1 MFKLPFEIFLAL
13 RYFKPRKTY
22 VSIITLIAITG
33 VTLAVG
39 MLIIV
44 IAVMTGFDKELR
56 DKILGFNSHLKIYS
70 AGAPMKDYKKV
81 MELIKNQQGIK
92 SSAPFILGQV
102 LAETQP
108 DSGNPV
114 VIAPWIR
121 GSDPQYESAVS
132 FIPSN
137 IISGKFELEDRN
149 IIIGKEMAQSLG
161 LDIGSHLG
169 IYSPKNLQR
178 IRTLRNNTNEVAILP
193 DDYTVAGIYDVGHYE
208 YNSMIIITSIE
219 NAQELYNLDDEVH
232 GLMIMLDNPFEAQ
245 QISEQL
251 QQKLGTKY
259 KVISWMEENSGI
271 LNALV
276 VEKQAMFVVLFVIM
290 IVAAFGITGTLI
302 AFVFQK
308 TREIGILKALGATNI
323 QIAWLFFSQ
332 SVMVGLSGVVGGLIF
347 GKVLLSYRNEFLHF
361 MNRVTGIN
369 LFPSSVYVF
378 NELPA
383 LVNLSDV
390 SLICGSALVLCI
402 LAGIIPA
409 IRAAML
415 HPVEALRYE

>member
-137 IISGKFELEDRN
+137 IISGKFDLEDRN

>member
-22 VSIITLIAITG
+22 VSVITLIAITG

-56 DKILGFNSHLKIYS
+56 DKILGFNSHLKIYA
-70 AGAPMKDYKKV
+70 AGAPMKEYKKV
-81 MELIKNQQGIK
+81 MELIKDQKGIK

-108 DSGNPV
+108 DSGNPL

-137 IISGKFELEDRN
+137 IISGKFDLEDRN
-149 IIIGKEMAQSLG
+149 IIIGKEMAQSLD

-219 NAQELYNLDDEVH
+219 NAQELYNLDNEVH
-232 GLMIMLDNPFEAQ
+232 GLMIMLNNPFEAT

-251 QQKLGTKY
+251 QQKLGAEY
-259 KVISWMEENSGI
+259 KVVTWMEENSSI

-332 SVMVGLSGVVGGLIF
+332 SVMVGLSGVIGGLVF
-347 GKVLLSYRNEFLHF
+347 GKVLLAYRNEFLHF
-361 MNRVTGIN
+361 MNRLTGIN

-390 SLICGSALVLCI
+390 SLICGSALILCI

>member
-22 VSIITLIAITG
+22 VSVITLIAITG

-70 AGAPMKDYKKV
+70 AGTPMKDYKKV

-121 GSDPQYESAVS
+121 GSNPQYESEVS

-137 IISGKFELEDRN
+137 IISGKFDLENRN

-178 IRTLRNNTNEVAILP
+178 IRTLRSKTNEVAILP

-232 GLMIMLDNPFEAQ
+232 GLMIMLNNPFEAQ

-251 QQKLGTKY
+251 QQKLGAKY
-259 KVISWMEENSGI
+259 KVVSWMEENSSI

-308 TREIGILKALGATNI
+308 TREIGILKALGATNL

-332 SVMVGLSGVVGGLIF
+332 SVMVGLSGVIGGLIF
-347 GKVLLSYRNEFLHF
+347 GKILLAYRNEFLHF

-383 LVNLSDV
+383 LVNASDV

-415 HPVEALRYE
+415 NPVEALRYE

>member
-1 MFKLPFEIFLAL
+1 
-13 RYFKPRKTY
+13 
-22 VSIITLIAITG
+22 
-33 VTLAVG
+33 
-39 MLIIV
+39 
-44 IAVMTGFDKELR
+44 
-56 DKILGFNSHLKIYS
+56 
-70 AGAPMKDYKKV
+70 MKDYKKV

-137 IISGKFELEDRN
+137 IISGKFDLEDRN

>member
-13 RYFKPRKTY
+13 RYFKPKRTY
-22 VSIITLIAITG
+22 VSVITLIAIIG

-44 IAVMTGFDKELR
+44 IAVMTGFDRELR
-56 DKILGFNSHLKIYS
+56 DKILGFNSHIKVYAS
-70 AGAPMKDYKKV
+70 GAPMKDYKKL
-81 MELIKNQQGIK
+81 MERLKTHKGIK

-102 LAETQP
+102 LVETQP
-108 DSGNPV
+108 ESGNPL

-121 GSDPQYESAVS
+121 GSDPQFESTVS
-132 FIPSN
+132 IVPSN
-137 IISGKFELEDRN
+137 IVSGNFNLEDKN
-149 IIIGKEMAQSLG
+149 VVIGKEMAQSLG
-161 LDIGSHLG
+161 IGTGSHIG

-178 IRTLRNNTNEVAILP
+178 LRALRQKTNEVAVLP
-193 DDYTVAGIYDVGHYE
+193 DDYTVAGIFDVGHYE

-232 GLMIMLDNPFEAQ
+232 GLMVMVDNPFQAQ
-245 QISEQL
+245 KIADEL
-251 QQKLGTKY
+251 QRDLGSGY
-259 KVISWMEENSGI
+259 KVVSWMEEHSGI

-308 TREIGILKALGATNI
+308 TREIGILKALGATNL

-332 SVMVGLSGVVGGLIF
+332 SVMVGLVGVIAGIIF
-347 GKVLLSYRNEFLHF
+347 GKTMLAYRNEFLHF
-361 MNRVTGIN
+361 MNRVTGID
-369 LFPSSVYVF
+369 LFPSSIYVF

-383 LVNLSDV
+383 LINLTDV
-390 SLICGSALVLCI
+390 SIICGSALFLCI